1 MLSPKCHPEVAGVG
15 VEYNIG
21 YSKLRFR
28 REFNDT
34 VAEHLLDNVL
44 KSLDCVNVLTLEK
57 VWRFAR

>member
-15 VEYNIG
+15 VDYNIG

-28 REFNDT
+28 RKFNDT

-44 KSLDCVNVLTLEK
+44 KCLDNKKCTSVGESV
-57 VWRFAR
+57 AII